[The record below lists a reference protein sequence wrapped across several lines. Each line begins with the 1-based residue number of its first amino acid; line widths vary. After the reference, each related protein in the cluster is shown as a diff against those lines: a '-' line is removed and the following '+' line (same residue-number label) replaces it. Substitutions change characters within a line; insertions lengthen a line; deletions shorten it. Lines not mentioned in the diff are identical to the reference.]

1 MMAIFA
7 RQIRCSRA
15 CPESLPAA
23 MCRIGGTARPSRQ
36 PGRAAWRRSRWRSSL
51 KNTAVEQDGVTAVLK
66 ENFDRIQAQ
75 IAAACREAGRPRDEV
90 ALMAVSKMHPA
101 SAIVAAEALGVRLFG
116 ENRVQEFEEKGA
128 LLGGGESEVHLI
140 GHLQS
145 NKAARAAELFGSVD
159 TLDSVSLAERLDQAA
174 MRLGRRLAVLIEIK
188 LSPEET
194 KAGLEPES
202 AELGMLLER
211 LPDLAGLEL
220 RGLMMVPPFLE
231 DLSAVRPYF
240 RELRVLRDRLAAV
253 HPRLSFAELSMG
265 MSHDFPVAIAEG
277 ATQVR
282 IGTALFGPR
291 TYPK

>member
-1 MMAIFA
+1 
-7 RQIRCSRA
+7 
-15 CPESLPAA
+15 
-23 MCRIGGTARPSRQ
+23 
-36 PGRAAWRRSRWRSSL
+36 L

-116 ENRVQEFEEKGA
+116 ENRVQEFQEKSAQLALPHGKLHGLPGQAGQAGA
-128 LLGGGESEVHLI
+128 EFHLI

-145 NKAARAAELFGSVD
+145 NKAARAAELFASVD
-159 TLDSVSLAERLDQAA
+159 TLDSVSLGERLDQAA
-174 MRLGRRLAVLIEIK
+174 MRLGRRIAVLIEIK
-188 LSPEET
+188 LSHEES
-194 KAGLEPES
+194 KAGLVPES
-202 AELGMLLER
+202 AELRLLLER
-211 LPDLAGLEL
+211 LPDLPGLQL
-220 RGLMMVPPFLE
+220 RGLMTVPPFLE

-240 RELRVLRDRLAAV
+240 ARLRRLRDQLAAA
-253 HPRLSFAELSMG
+253 HPRLSFEELSMG